1 MSMFRVKS
9 HSKNLNFWHLVANFS
24 HLKLVRFIAAIASL
38 YIKCPDASTFI
49 PSDWCKVGVGI
60 CYDIRFTD
68 LASIYNQ
75 KGNDKTIII
84 INYIDLQP

>member
-1 MSMFRVKS
+1 M
-9 HSKNLNFWHLVANFS
+9 
-24 HLKLVRFIAAIASL
+24 
-38 YIKCPDASTFI
+38 
-49 PSDWCKVGVGI
+49 GI